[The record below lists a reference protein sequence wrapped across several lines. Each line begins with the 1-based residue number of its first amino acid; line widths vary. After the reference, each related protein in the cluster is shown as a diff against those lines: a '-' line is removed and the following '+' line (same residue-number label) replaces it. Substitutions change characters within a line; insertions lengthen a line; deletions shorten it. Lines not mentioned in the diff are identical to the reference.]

1 MHRRVGVVHRFS
13 SVRPVLLEIAGLKTL
28 STAPGAKSR
37 FPTTLVALQHRDFR
51 LLWLG
56 QVVSLSGT
64 QMQQITIN
72 WHVYQLTGSAVALG
86 LLGLVRFLPII
97 AFSLIGGV
105 FADVHDRRRV
115 ILFTQSAMMLFAV
128 LLAVATVARWDSP
141 LVIYALSAATAAV
154 SAFDGPARQA
164 LVPNLV
170 PKEHLTNALS
180 LNTMMFQAASILGPA
195 IGGFIIAGAGVAT
208 VYWFNAISFLAVLF
222 ALFVMRTPAQE
233 QVGVARPSLEALA
246 DGIRFVKDSKIILST
261 MLLDFLATFF
271 SSASTLLP
279 IFASDI
285 LRVGAQG
292 LGILYAAESIGSVV
306 AGLVV
311 ATFGNIKRKGAVLL
325 WAVALYGV
333 ATALYGM
340 SQWFALSFL
349 FLALVG
355 ATDGVSTILRNT
367 IRQLATPDYIRGR
380 MTSVNMLFFMGGPQ
394 LGNLE
399 AGLAAGLLGAPLS
412 VITGGVATV
421 VLVAVAA
428 WLMPQLRSYND

>member
-1 MHRRVGVVHRFS
+1 M
-13 SVRPVLLEIAGLKTL
+13 KTL
-28 STAPGAKSR
+28 STAPGAR
-37 FPTTLVALQHRDFR
+37 TRLPTTLVALQHRDFR

-56 QVVSLSGT
+56 QMVSVAGT

-72 WHVYQLTGSAVALG
+72 WHIYQLTGSPVALG
-86 LLGLVRFLPII
+86 LLGLVRFMPII

-115 ILFTQSAMMLFAV
+115 ILFTQSGMMLFAA
-128 LLAVATVARWDSP
+128 LLGVATVAGWDSP
-141 LVIYALSAATAAV
+141 PVIYALTAATAAV
-154 SAFDGPARQA
+154 SAFDSPARQA

-195 IGGFIIAGAGVAT
+195 IGGFMIAGAGVAA
-208 VYWFNAISFLAVLF
+208 VYWSNAISFLAVLI
-222 ALFVMRTPAQE
+222 ALLVMRSPAQE
-233 QVGVARPSLEALA
+233 RVGVARPSLAAMA
-246 DGIRFVKDSKIILST
+246 DGIHFVKDSKIILST

-271 SSASTLLP
+271 SSASALLP

-292 LGILYAAESIGSVV
+292 LGVLYAAESIGSVA

-311 ATFGNIKRKGAVLL
+311 ATFGNIKRKGAVLV

-340 SQWFALSFL
+340 SSWFALSFL
-349 FLALVG
+349 CLAFVG

-367 IRQLATPDYIRGR
+367 IRQLATPDHIRGR

-399 AGLAAGLLGAPLS
+399 AGLAAALLGAPLS
-412 VITGGVATV
+412 VVTGGLATV
-421 VLVAVAA
+421 VLVAITA
-428 WLMPQLRSYND
+428 WLIPQLRNYDD